1 MSGLGSVSGRTI
13 LGAMA
18 LRSYGVQL
26 MEEDYQKL
34 RAGWAAGDRD
44 RERALHLLYLSWW
57 HWAEP
62 DFLTGLSDDPTV
74 VQLWRDIFADFGGEA
89 SVDAEFLFVA
99 AIMAEVTPWAFDDE
113 DAWATAADMMMAR
126 SLLLKPDGFSPAA
139 FEGRGDFGKYFAHQ
153 ASTPRG

>member
-1 MSGLGSVSGRTI
+1 
-13 LGAMA
+13 
-18 LRSYGVQL
+18 

-62 DFLTGLSDDPTV
+62 DFLTGLSDDPTAL
-74 VQLWRDIFADFGGEA
+74 QLWRAIFEHFGGRA

-99 AIMAEVTPWAFDDE
+99 AIMIEITTWAFGDE
-113 DAWATAADMMMAR
+113 DAWAKVADMMIAR
-126 SLLLKPDGFSPAA
+126 SLLLKPDGFSAA
-139 FEGRGDFGKYFAHQ
+139 SFEDRGCFGVYFAHQ
-153 ASTPRG
+153 ASTLRV

>member
-1 MSGLGSVSGRTI
+1 
-13 LGAMA
+13 MA
-18 LRSYGVQL
+18 RRSYGVQL
-26 MEEDYQKL
+26 MEEYYQKV

-44 RERALHLLYLSWW
+44 PELALHLLYLSWW

-62 DFLTGLSDDPTV
+62 GPLTGLSDDPTV
-74 VQLWRDIFADFGGEA
+74 VQLWRDIFEDFGGEA
-89 SVDAEFLFVA
+89 SVDAEFIFVA
-99 AIMAEVTPWAFDDE
+99 AIMVKVTPWAFDDE
-113 DAWATAADMMMAR
+113 DAWATASDKMMAR